1 MSFIE
6 SGRSYTSF
14 IQ

>member
-6 SGRSYTSF
+6 SYMTKLKS
-14 IQ
+14 